1 MRKDTEIRWLG
12 NIALEVKRSA
22 AHEAE
27 LVFHGLMELNDKIF
41 DMMEKR
47 EQAVEQLT
55 VMLKE
60 KTNLNEDAY
69 RVMRLL
75 SRIMYFDSELP
86 FQQKRL
92 DNMYIETI
100 SKEEE

>member
-1 MRKDTEIRWLG
+1 MSPRDTEIRWLG

-22 AHEAE
+22 AHEAADLFE
-27 LVFHGLMELNDKIF
+27 AMMNLNDKIF

-55 VMLKE
+55 VMINE
-60 KTNLNEDAY
+60 KTNLNEDTY

-75 SRIMYFDSELP
+75 SKIMYFDTELP

-92 DNMYIETI
+92 DSMFIEI
-100 SKEEE
+100 KKEGE